1 MRVTLFW
8 YMVVSPVVE
17 FPVVDRVT
25 LGGAKRVGPAPKCR
39 WSAFWEGPERS
50 LRGAFCRGLQTCFGR
65 NQDPEGAQN
74 AKQKTECRRAPERPR
89 SCDRA
94 KGGIHNGRHA
104 PEQSFHLPIGC
115 GSAPQLRSDSSRHV
129 RRKKG
134 AIRHCRCTSGGSC
147 SDAPPGTET
156 GGESQPD

>member
-8 YMVVSPVVE
+8 YMRVSPFLN

-39 WSAFWEGPERS
+39 RSAFWEGPERS

-65 NQDPEGAQN
+65 NRDPEGARK

-94 KGGIHNGRHA
+94 KDGIHNGRHA
-104 PEQSFHLPIGC
+104 PEQSFHLHIGY
-115 GSAPQLRSDSSRHV
+115 GSSPQSQCDSNRHV
-129 RRKKG
+129 RRKKDVV
-134 AIRHCRCTSGGSC
+134 RHCCCATKGPR
-147 SDAPPGTET
+147 
-156 GGESQPD
+156 